1 LSGLDPEK
9 FKEMAHEAAFDA
21 YMTGVCFASLSKY
34 IEIRPLL
41 VKTEEQPKTKKGKNA
56 TPTPKANA
64 TPKAGK

>member
-1 LSGLDPEK
+1 LDPQTGLDPEK

-41 VKTEEQPKTKKGKNA
+41 VKAEE
-56 TPTPKANA
+56 
-64 TPKAGK
+64 